1 MNILRKHK
9 DYNKLIDSIKRLPS
23 LLSRMSLF
31 QIYITFVQP
40 HLGYSDILCYSPANG
55 IFIDHL
61 EKIQNKTCLGIT
73 GAIQGTSHDI
83 FTKNWELNHYILGG
97 GIER

>member
-1 MNILRKHK
+1 
-9 DYNKLIDSIKRLPS
+9 
-23 LLSRMSLF
+23 MSLF

-61 EKIQNKTCLGIT
+61 EKIQNKTCLGTQVLFKEHHMTFLPRI
-73 GAIQGTSHDI
+73 GS
-83 FTKNWELNHYILGG
+83 
-97 GIER
+97 